1 MVCPCGSSDGIDYHG
16 VTSMAMAIGRV
27 PLADDA
33 IDVTFGVNLEKLG
46 LLKANFAK
54 RGHITTAGHGPQI
67 VDESV
72 RGV

>member
-1 MVCPCGSSDGIDYHG
+1 
-16 VTSMAMAIGRV
+16 MAMALGRV